1 MQLVSIDLDL
11 YNSRYTQNSATGF
24 YQNLTAIFKILNE
37 WKGREVPG
45 PCGVGIWAGPGGF
58 QVERLGEKKEKGGA
72 RRARPAWPTWQVA
85 MHDREDPIEGR
96 LPSASSTRAGGTE
109 REQAARGSPATSSSW
124 RRGSGGAAAGRGR
137 VQARSAPSSRPL
149 QLLPRAPPSQRL
161 PARRWRRWPPVV
173 LGSEEGRVSTK
184 RAWWASWKGK
194 GGRKEAG
201 RRLRHP
207 LPPR

>member
-1 MQLVSIDLDL
+1 
-11 YNSRYTQNSATGF
+11 
-24 YQNLTAIFKILNE
+24 
-37 WKGREVPG
+37 
-45 PCGVGIWAGPGGF
+45 
-58 QVERLGEKKEKGGA
+58 
-72 RRARPAWPTWQVA
+72 

-96 LPSASSTRAGGTE
+96 LPSASGTRAGGTE
-109 REQAARGSPATSSSW
+109 RERAARDSPTMSSNW
-124 RRGSGGAAAGRGR
+124 RRGSGGAAADRGR
-137 VQARSAPSSRPL
+137 VQAGSAPSSHPL
-149 QLLPRAPPSQRL
+149 QLLPRAPSSRRL

-173 LGSEEGRVSTK
+173 LGSEEGRVSTR